1 MKIKKGE
8 KKLFFSSLFVS
19 ILFLVRIVSQLV
31 NGDIAFFGMLLDIL
45 MLIVM
50 LSATM
55 KFVEFKK

>member
-8 KKLFFSSLFVS
+8 KKWFFSSLFVS
-19 ILFLVRIVSQLV
+19 ILCIVSIVSQLV

-50 LSATM
+50 LSITI

>member
-8 KKLFFSSLFVS
+8 KKWFFSSLFVS
-19 ILFLVRIVSQLV
+19 ILCIVSIVSQLV
-31 NGDIAFFGMLLDIL
+31 NGDIAFFRMLLDIL

-50 LSATM
+50 LSTTI